1 MLRSKTGLKNV
12 LTNSCNA
19 ILVRK
24 MTTKADYTNSEWQLL
39 LQAITLVSMIII
51 ASEFTLFSAVK
62 EVFTFNKEVKHAKL
76 NYQDNQLIQN
86 LLVDIAQK
94 TTQINEIE
102 NAVNFPEFLEDAQE
116 KIKAAVAITHLK
128 ATPKE
133 AQEYKE
139 FLYEIATQI
148 ANASGEGIFG
158 TGPKISQQE
167 AIVLERLK
175 MFLELD

>member
-1 MLRSKTGLKNV
+1 
-12 LTNSCNA
+12 
-19 ILVRK
+19 
-24 MTTKADYTNSEWQLL
+24 MTTKADYTNSEWELL

-51 ASEFTLFSAVK
+51 TSEFTLFSAVK
-62 EVFTFNKEVKHAKL
+62 EVFTFNKEIKHAKL
-76 NYQDNQLIQN
+76 NYQDNQLVHN
-86 LLVDIAQK
+86 LLVDIAEK
-94 TTQINEIE
+94 TTRINEIE
-102 NAVNFPEFLEDAQE
+102 NAVNFTEFLEDAQE
-116 KIKAAVAITHLK
+116 KIKAAVAIAHLK

-175 MFLELD
+175 MLLELD

>member
-1 MLRSKTGLKNV
+1 
-12 LTNSCNA
+12 
-19 ILVRK
+19 
-24 MTTKADYTNSEWQLL
+24 MTTKVDYTNSEWQLL

-62 EVFTFNKEVKHAKL
+62 EVFTFKKEVKHAKL

-86 LLVDIAQK
+86 LLVDIAEK
-94 TTQINEIE
+94 TTRINEIE

-116 KIKAAVAITHLK
+116 KIKAAVAIADLK

-175 MFLELD
+175 MLLELDE

>member
-1 MLRSKTGLKNV
+1 
-12 LTNSCNA
+12 
-19 ILVRK
+19 

-51 ASEFTLFSAVK
+51 ASEFTLFSTVK
-62 EVFTFNKEVKHAKL
+62 EVFTFSQEIKHAKL

-86 LLVDIAQK
+86 LLVDIAEK

-102 NAVNFPEFLEDAQE
+102 NAVNFTDFLEDAQE
-116 KIKAAVAITHLK
+116 KIKAAVAIAHLK

-139 FLYEIATQI
+139 FLYEVATQI

-158 TGPKISQQE
+158 TGPKVSQQE

-175 MFLELD
+175 MLLELD

>member
-1 MLRSKTGLKNV
+1 
-12 LTNSCNA
+12 
-19 ILVRK
+19 
-24 MTTKADYTNSEWQLL
+24 MTTKADYTNSEWELL

-51 ASEFTLFSAVK
+51 TSEFTLFSAVK

-86 LLVDIAQK
+86 LLVDTFDAEK

-102 NAVNFPEFLEDAQE
+102 NAVNFTDFLEDAQE
-116 KIKAAVAITHLK
+116 KIKAAVAIARLK

-175 MFLELD
+175 MLLELD

>member
-1 MLRSKTGLKNV
+1 
-12 LTNSCNA
+12 
-19 ILVRK
+19 
-24 MTTKADYTNSEWQLL
+24 MTTKADYTDSEWKLL
-39 LQAITLVSMIII
+39 LQAITLVSIIII
-51 ASEFTLFSAVK
+51 ASDFTLFSVVK
-62 EVFTFNKEVKHAKL
+62 EIFTFSKEIKHAKL
-76 NYQDNQLIQN
+76 NYQDNQLIHN
-86 LLVDIAQK
+86 LLVDTSDTAK
-94 TTQINEIE
+94 KTQINEIE

-116 KIKAAVAITHLK
+116 KIKAAVAIAHLK

-167 AIVLERLK
+167 AIVLERLR